1 MKRFYSVLIL
11 ALLTA
16 TVTGLGDMSLFV
28 GQSAPL
34 ATATAVA
41 QSAPLPVSLPAVAV
55 ITLKNGG
62 ERRGK
67 VVGFDS
73 QNQTILLQRGGDS
86 SSIPLDQV
94 AKVVYDRRIPFYRE
108 HGPIVVRGEKAA
120 PAGDPDSWSNVP
132 LSNFKVNDASRGQAV
147 VMLDSVLPDSRL
159 RGVRGVA
166 VSSTYVLDEMQFNL
180 QQRTMTVSVTPY

>member
-28 GQSAPL
+28 GQPAPL

-41 QSAPLPVSLPAVAV
+41 QSAPIPVSLPAVAV

-62 ERRGK
+62 ERSGK

-73 QNQTILLQRGGDS
+73 QNRTILLKRGGDS
-86 SSIPLDQV
+86 SSIPLNQV
-94 AKVVYDRRIPFYRE
+94 AKVVYDRTAPFYRE
-108 HGPIVVRGEKAA
+108 HGLLVMRGENAA
-120 PAGDPDSWSNVP
+120 SPGDPDSWSNVP

-147 VMLDSVLPDSRL
+147 VMLDSVLPSSQL
-159 RGVRGVA
+159 RGVRAVA
-166 VSSTYVLDEMQFNL
+166 GSSTYVLDEMQFNL
-180 QQRTMTVSVTPY
+180 QQRTMTVSVIPY